1 MSLRSDLIN
10 ALYDENQKYDVCGII
25 SAEGKISPL
34 GSDTKVLSTI
44 FELFSRP
51 IINKIAE
58 KHGYIVEEPKQ
69 QNHYPDFTLY
79 KPSEPNKKIAIDIKT
94 TYTNKE
100 NEKIK
105 FTLGGYTSFIRNNTK
120 NIVYPFDQ
128 YIAHW
133 IIGYVYTRVA
143 TRKSSLKTYNI
154 NELNEIP
161 KPYKGVKVFLQDKWV
176 IAGDL
181 AGSGNT
187 TNIGSIHA
195 HYKDFVEGK
204 GIFDSEDEFLD
215 YWRNYER
222 TSQLRNDKY
231 NNISEYRNWIYRG
244 RK

>member
-1 MSLRSDLIN
+1 
-10 ALYDENQKYDVCGII
+10 
-25 SAEGKISPL
+25 
-34 GSDTKVLSTI
+34 
-44 FELFSRP
+44 
-51 IINKIAE
+51 
-58 KHGYIVEEPKQ
+58 
-69 QNHYPDFTLY
+69 
-79 KPSEPNKKIAIDIKT
+79 
-94 TYTNKE
+94 
-100 NEKIK
+100 
-105 FTLGGYTSFIRNNTK
+105 
-120 NIVYPFDQ
+120 
-128 YIAHW
+128 
-133 IIGYVYTRVA
+133 
-143 TRKSSLKTYNI
+143 
-154 NELNEIP
+154 
-161 KPYKGVKVFLQDKWV
+161 PYKGVKVFLQDKWV